1 MVSMQKIFGASFKWF
16 ILFFVIGAGF
26 TLALGSYIQYH
37 VVSNDYWNI
46 LFYGRHMTL
55 SKPESLYNGFYPF
68 GYAFV
73 IGQLPFTYV
82 LPLSYLINALLAG
95 LFAAS
100 VSTMVLPTRS
110 IPAIAIA
117 LFGSIVVPD
126 IFKNANTLSPDIGSV
141 AFTAFAVFLLWRD
154 RFDEKR
160 EAPNDSRA
168 ILIGLSLGL
177 AFLWRSHAIVSSVAI
192 LFGYFLFAGIRPLR
206 SSAWMVGSFLFIV
219 SLQVTVNLVSGHG
232 ALETAQAFNIHKFFY
247 GINDTYPPTPT
258 EIEKFSVID
267 TIISN
272 PKWALDAYLL
282 PFKYLISF
290 AWPAVIC
297 FLLSPRGRFS
307 HYSLSSLIFVVLYAI
322 PVSLGGSPRLAVM
335 LMGMYVSFLALL
347 VVIVTELVA
356 KFSNP
361 NKWVTVSMGILF
373 VVAGARLFYGGI
385 LYDIDFIRT
394 ARAERKVLSVV
405 EQTLITAGMNSP
417 TEVFA
422 DRYDFYTPHKMPYRS
437 RQIGNWS
444 QDWVWGF
451 NDEFPALPND
461 SWGAFSAACKE
472 QGIRFLILSP
482 NSFYRGDIF
491 PPIYNEEVDIAFSGL
506 EFIAQRGVLRIYKF
520 K

>member
-1 MVSMQKIFGASFKWF
+1 
-16 ILFFVIGAGF
+16 
-26 TLALGSYIQYH
+26 
-37 VVSNDYWNI
+37 
-46 LFYGRHMTL
+46 
-55 SKPESLYNGFYPF
+55 
-68 GYAFV
+68 
-73 IGQLPFTYV
+73 
-82 LPLSYLINALLAG
+82 
-95 LFAAS
+95 
-100 VSTMVLPTRS
+100 
-110 IPAIAIA
+110 
-117 LFGSIVVPD
+117 
-126 IFKNANTLSPDIGSV
+126 V

-154 RFDEKR
+154 RLDEKH
-160 EAPNDSRA
+160 ETPNDLSA
-168 ILIGLSLGL
+168 ILIGLSLGM

-192 LFGYFLFAGIRPLR
+192 LFGYFLFADIRPLR
-206 SSAWMVGSFLFIV
+206 FSAWMVGSFLFIV

-232 ALETAQAFNIHKFFY
+232 AFETAQAFNVHKFFY
-247 GINDTYPPTPT
+247 GINDTYPPTPA

-272 PKWALDAYLL
+272 PKWALAAYLL

-307 HYSLSSLIFVVLYAI
+307 HYALSSLIFVVLYAI

-335 LMGMYVSFLALL
+335 LMGMYVSSLALL
-347 VVIVTELVA
+347 VVILMDMVGKL
-356 KFSNP
+356 FNP
-361 NKWVTVSMGILF
+361 NKWATASMGILF
-373 VVAGARLFYGGI
+373 VAAGIRLFYGGI
-385 LYDIDFIRT
+385 LYDIEFIRA

-422 DRYDFYTPHKMPYRS
+422 DRYDFYTPNKMPYHS

-451 NDEFPALPND
+451 NDEFPPLPND
-461 SWGAFSAACKE
+461 SWESFSSACKR
-472 QGIRFLILSP
+472 QGIRFLVLSP

-491 PPIYNEEVDIAFSGL
+491 PPIYHEEVDIVSRGL

-520 K
+520 SN